1 MHIQMYKYIIEE
13 IVWAQYILN
22 LIWYN
27 PSHNYKWNL
36 ACSLQTKAFKN
47 FSSERDLNPRPSD
60 NMSTALPSE
69 LSGHVDIISSII
81 I

>member
-1 MHIQMYKYIIEE
+1 MLGITHFSQ
-13 IVWAQYILN
+13 LHGN
-22 LIWYN
+22 LT
-27 PSHNYKWNL
+27 
-36 ACSLQTKAFKN
+36 CSLQTKAFKY

-60 NMSTALPSE
+60 YMSNALPSE